1 MENRGLTFGE
11 KLVGLTFNPLT
22 TGNFQ
27 WENGIKDTKVIFIPN
42 KTGSGDEKVQRVKE
56 LCAELADIL
65 EESKEESFNEG
76 TFNTL
81 YEKLYNHSVGEILNA
96 QMNVVKVLTLK
107 Y

>member
-42 KTGSGDEKVQRVKE
+42 IKPVEECQKVQIQSKRT
-56 LCAELADIL
+56 LC
-65 EESKEESFNEG
+65 
-76 TFNTL
+76 
-81 YEKLYNHSVGEILNA
+81 
-96 QMNVVKVLTLK
+96 
-107 Y
+107 